1 MGALGR
7 ESLRRSKSLV
17 LGAGLLTGAT
27 WIFFY
32 LMKPPVPLGP
42 AATTVVAG
50 FWLGAVALAQ
60 AIWRRLQ
67 KRGARLQGGE

>member
-1 MGALGR
+1 MGVLGR
-7 ESLRRSKSLV
+7 ESLNRSKSLV

-32 LMKPPVPLGP
+32 LMEPPVPLDAP
-42 AATTVVAG
+42 ATIVVAG
-50 FWLGAVALAQ
+50 FWLGVVALAQ
-60 AIWRRLQ
+60 AIWRRLR